1 MTDSLNR
8 YPRLTKSF
16 KGKYPFKIGT
26 TSFIYP
32 DYFIPNVR
40 MLGPYLDEI
49 ELLLFESDS
58 VASLL
63 SKSVISDLIQLSE
76 NFNLTYNIHL
86 PTDISIS
93 DPDPKKQQRA
103 VDILI
108 RVIDQTADLLPSTCT
123 LHVPYTNLSFEDNK
137 VRRWQNLVCNH
148 LGKIL
153 AKGIP
158 PEKLALETL
167 DYPID
172 ILSKIIEKL
181 NLALCLD
188 IGHLIVHGY
197 DIQSIFNNYAELIS
211 IIHLH
216 GVDHCRDHLALDQL
230 PERLLRTV
238 IWILK
243 NFKGTVSLEVFCF
256 QHLDTSL
263 RFLDLCWNNDKEDIR
278 II

>member
-1 MTDSLNR
+1 MTDSSNR

-58 VASLL
+58 VDSLL

-76 NFNLTYNIHL
+76 NLNLTYNIHL

-103 VDILI
+103 VDTLM

-123 LHVPYTNLSFEDNK
+123 LHVPYINLSFEEGTIRK
-137 VRRWQNLVCNH
+137 WQDMVCNH
-148 LGKIL
+148 LGNIL
-153 AKGIP
+153 TKGIP
-158 PEKLALETL
+158 PEKLAIENL
-167 DYPID
+167 DYPIE
-172 ILSKIIEKL
+172 ILAGIIERL
-181 NLALCLD
+181 NLAICLD

-197 DIQSIFNNYAELIS
+197 DIQSIFNNYSELIP
-211 IIHLH
+211 ILHLH
-216 GVDHCRDHLALDQL
+216 GVDNCRDHLALDRL

-238 IWILK
+238 ISILK

-263 RFLDLCWNNDKEDIR
+263 KFLDLGWNNEKEDIR